1 VKTPLVYTVAVAIFA
16 LGSVVF
22 GAEGATSPYTD
33 AIGDIDPNISTAG
46 GTLDITGMEV
56 SNTATDINF
65 KLTVNGNVSTTDWGK
80 FMIGIGSYNAPLGEI
95 TGNGWGRPINLQYTP
110 DGFPTAGGMDY
121 WIGSWVDGGGGAQL
135 WTYVGGTSGGGTGG
149 AWSGPG
155 SVGSFTFTAGATS
168 EINYTLSLASLGLA
182 LGDQFT
188 FDAYSSGGGD
198 GDSAIDALANP
209 NVAVTTWA
217 GPYTSKPITF
227 GGGGLNSYT
236 VAVPEPTTGVMLGL
250 ASIAITAQ
258 IVRRQRLDARAEG

>member
-1 VKTPLVYTVAVAIFA
+1 MKTPLVYTVAVAIFA

-33 AIGDIDPNISTAG
+33 AIGDIDPTIATAG

-65 KLTVNGNVSTTDWGK
+65 KLTVNGNVSTTDWGN
-80 FMIGIGSYNAPLGEI
+80 FMIGIGSYNAPLGTT
-95 TGNGWGRPINLQYTP
+95 TGNGWNRPINLQYTP
-110 DGFPTAGGMDY
+110 DGFPTPAGMDY
-121 WIGSWVDGGGGAQL
+121 WIGSWVNSGGGAQL

-149 AWSGPG
+149 AWSGPAPLT
-155 SVGSFTFTAGATS
+155 SYSFTPGATS
-168 EINYTLSLASLGLA
+168 DINYTVSLASLGLA

-188 FDAYSSGGGD
+188 FDAYTSGGG
-198 GDSAIDALANP
+198 GSDSAVDALANP
-209 NVAVTTWA
+209 NVAITSWSET
-217 GPYTSKPITF
+217 YTSKPVTF

-250 ASIAITAQ
+250 ASVAITAQ
-258 IVRRQRLDARAEG
+258 IVRRRRLDARAEG